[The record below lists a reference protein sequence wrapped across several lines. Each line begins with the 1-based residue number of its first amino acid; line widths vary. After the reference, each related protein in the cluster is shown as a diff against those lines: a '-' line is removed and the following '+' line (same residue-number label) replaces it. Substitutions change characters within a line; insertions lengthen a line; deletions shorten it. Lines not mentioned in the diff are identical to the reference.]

1 MKCNILHESPN
12 RLRVHLHCTRMSLH
26 EADLLEYYLRSVDGV
41 TEVTVYDRTQDA
53 VVRYTGQRS
62 AVIGA
67 LASFSFAKA
76 EVMELVPEH
85 TSRALNREFEDKLA
99 MTVMRRIFSKLFLP
113 APITTAMALYR
124 SVKYIREGLTALWH
138 GKLTVAV
145 LDATAVTVSMVRGD
159 FSTAG
164 SVMFMLR
171 LGEILE
177 EWTHKKSVA
186 DLAGAMSL
194 NVDKVWLQR
203 GDTEVLVPIGDVQLG
218 DRMLVRT
225 GNLIPLDGQVVSGEA
240 MVNQASITGESMP
253 VVKRPGSPVY
263 AGTVAEEGQCVV
275 EVQKVQGSGRYDRIV
290 RMIEES
296 EKLKSTTEDKAARLA
311 DRLVPYTLGGTVLT
325 YLLTRNVT
333 KMLAVLMVDFSCALK
348 LSMPIAVLSAMR
360 ECSSYHISVKG
371 GRFLEAVAQAD
382 TVVFDKTGTL
392 TYAVPTVQD
401 VVPFGGHD
409 AQEMLRLAACL
420 EEHYPHSMA
429 TAVVEEAKRR
439 GVALCMDCRNHSMEF
454 ARAAAEVCAA
464 NGIHVRI
471 FESLRPTPEL
481 SFAVREYDCQAG
493 INVTASHNPK
503 EYNGYKVYWSD
514 GAQLPPHHADA
525 IAKRLEGIDIFGGV
539 KRMDFEEAVKSGLIE
554 TMGDETDR
562 KFMANVTA
570 MINDRETVAKVADT
584 FKLVYTPFHGCGY
597 KLVPEALTALGIKH
611 LIPVPEQ
618 MVIDGNFP
626 TVVSPNPENPEGFY
640 LAIDLAKKNDV
651 DFILGTDPDSDRVGI
666 MVRNHEGEFQPVTG
680 NQTGVL
686 LLDYLIGALKRSGK
700 MPANPVAL
708 KTIVTTEMARKVAES
723 NGVKCFDTFTGFKF
737 MAEKKNA
744 LEESGEGKVIF
755 SYEESYGYMLGD
767 YVRDKDAVTA
777 SMLLTEMAAWY
788 DAQGMTLFDA
798 LNALYEK
805 YGWYAEKTH
814 NLVMPGL
821 DGLRD
826 MAKLM
831 KDLRENPPAEISSV
845 KVIVRKDYTDGSVI
859 DCVTGAK
866 SRMELSGSNVLRYEL
881 EDGTVILVRPSGTEP
896 KIKVYTLTQG
906 ADAAAAN
913 ANLEKYGQWVA
924 ALKP

>member
-1 MKCNILHESPN
+1 MNY
-12 RLRVHLHCTRMSLH
+12 RQ
-26 EADLLEYYLRSVDGV
+26 EY
-41 TEVTVYDRTQDA
+41 EKW
-53 VVRYTGQRS
+53 
-62 AVIGA
+62 
-67 LASFSFAKA
+67 LASPALSEDERNELKA
-76 EVMELVPEH
+76 IANDEKEIE
-85 TSRALNREFEDKLA
+85 NRFYGPLEF
-99 MTVMRRIFSKLFLP
+99 
-113 APITTAMALYR
+113 
-124 SVKYIREGLTALWH
+124 G
-138 GKLTVAV
+138 
-145 LDATAVTVSMVRGD
+145 
-159 FSTAG
+159 TAG
-164 SVMFMLR
+164 LR
-171 LGEILE
+171 GTMYVGLHNMNRHVIRWATQGFANVIRAEGE
-177 EWTHKKSVA
+177 
-186 DLAGAMSL
+186 
-194 NVDKVWLQR
+194 
-203 GDTEVLVPIGDVQLG
+203 
-218 DRMLVRT
+218 
-225 GNLIPLDGQVVSGEA
+225 EA
-240 MVNQASITGESMP
+240 M
-253 VVKRPGSPVY
+253 K
-263 AGTVAEEGQCVV
+263 
-275 EVQKVQGSGRYDRIV
+275 K
-290 RMIEES
+290 
-296 EKLKSTTEDKAARLA
+296 
-311 DRLVPYTLGGTVLT
+311 
-325 YLLTRNVT
+325 
-333 KMLAVLMVDFSCALK
+333 
-348 LSMPIAVLSAMR
+348 
-360 ECSSYHISVKG
+360 
-371 GRFLEAVAQAD
+371 
-382 TVVFDKTGTL
+382 
-392 TYAVPTVQD
+392 
-401 VVPFGGHD
+401 
-409 AQEMLRLAACL
+409 
-420 EEHYPHSMA
+420 
-429 TAVVEEAKRR
+429 
-439 GVALCMDCRNHSMEF
+439 GVAICMDCRVHSMDF

-464 NGIHVRI
+464 NGIRVRM

-481 SFAVREYDCQAG
+481 SFAVREYRCQAG

-525 IAKRLEGIDIFGGV
+525 IAKRLEEIDIFDGV

-554 TMGDETDR
+554 AMGDETDR

-686 LLDYLIGALKRSGK
+686 LLDYLIGAMKRSGK

-831 KDLRENPPAEISSV
+831 KDLRENPPTEISGV

-866 SRMELSGSNVLRYEL
+866 SRMELSGSNVLRFEL
-881 EDGTVILVRPSGTEP
+881 ADGTTILVRPSGTEP
-896 KIKVYTLTQG
+896 KIKVYILTQG

-924 ALKP
+924 TLKP

>member
-1 MKCNILHESPN
+1 MRNYMEEYQRWLDSPALSNAEWEELNAIRDDKKEIESRFFAPLEFGTAGLRGEMALGCRRMNIHVIRHATQAFAEVIKSEGESACARGIAICFDCRIN
-12 RLRVHLHCTRMSLH
+12 SERFAH
-26 EADLLEYYLRSVDGV
+26 EAAGV
-41 TEVTVYDRTQDA
+41 
-53 VVRYTGQRS
+53 
-62 AVIGA
+62 
-67 LASFSFAKA
+67 
-76 EVMELVPEH
+76 M
-85 TSRALNREFEDKLA
+85 
-99 MTVMRRIFSKLFLP
+99 
-113 APITTAMALYR
+113 
-124 SVKYIREGLTALWH
+124 
-138 GKLTVAV
+138 
-145 LDATAVTVSMVRGD
+145 
-159 FSTAG
+159 
-164 SVMFMLR
+164 
-171 LGEILE
+171 
-177 EWTHKKSVA
+177 
-186 DLAGAMSL
+186 
-194 NVDKVWLQR
+194 
-203 GDTEVLVPIGDVQLG
+203 
-218 DRMLVRT
+218 
-225 GNLIPLDGQVVSGEA
+225 
-240 MVNQASITGESMP
+240 
-253 VVKRPGSPVY
+253 
-263 AGTVAEEGQCVV
+263 
-275 EVQKVQGSGRYDRIV
+275 
-290 RMIEES
+290 
-296 EKLKSTTEDKAARLA
+296 
-311 DRLVPYTLGGTVLT
+311 
-325 YLLTRNVT
+325 
-333 KMLAVLMVDFSCALK
+333 
-348 LSMPIAVLSAMR
+348 
-360 ECSSYHISVKG
+360 
-371 GRFLEAVAQAD
+371 
-382 TVVFDKTGTL
+382 
-392 TYAVPTVQD
+392 
-401 VVPFGGHD
+401 
-409 AQEMLRLAACL
+409 
-420 EEHYPHSMA
+420 
-429 TAVVEEAKRR
+429 
-439 GVALCMDCRNHSMEF
+439 
-454 ARAAAEVCAA
+454 AA

-471 FESLRPTPEL
+471 FDALRPTPEL
-481 SFAVREYDCQAG
+481 SFAVKHYGTTAG
-493 INVTASHNPK
+493 LNITASHNPK

-525 IAKRLEGIDIFGGV
+525 IAKRLEEIDIFDGV

-554 TMGDETDR
+554 AMGDETDR

-686 LLDYLIGALKRSGK
+686 LLDYLIGAMKRSGK

-831 KDLRENPPAEISSV
+831 KDLRENPPTEISGV

-896 KIKVYTLTQG
+896 KIKVYILTQG
-906 ADAAAAN
+906 ADAAASN
-913 ANLEKYGQWVA
+913 ANLEKYGRWVA